1 MIGMKQFFGRDIFR
15 VVSLLVLAAFLTV
28 AITGC
33 DWWDDDDDNTS
44 AGGVATAPAPAPA
57 PAPDSTPTTTT
68 AADGSISGTH
78 ILWKPVSDSN
88 GNLVILLPS
97 NYSNTGVAVLSP
109 DGKVLDTGRYVGRTN
124 GNRPTY
130 RFSRPGR
137 SFPDGSILR
146 VGSRQYTVP
155 DTSRRYE

>member
-1 MIGMKQFFGRDIFR
+1 MIGMKNFFGRDVFR
-15 VVSLLVLAAFLTV
+15 VVYFILLAAFLSV
-28 AITGC
+28 ANTGC
-33 DWWDDDDDNTS
+33 DWWDDDDDDTS
-44 AGGVATAPAPAPA
+44 AGGVAAAPAPAA
-57 PAPDSTPTTTT
+57 PASEPTTTTTT

-88 GNLVILLPS
+88 GNLVILLPA